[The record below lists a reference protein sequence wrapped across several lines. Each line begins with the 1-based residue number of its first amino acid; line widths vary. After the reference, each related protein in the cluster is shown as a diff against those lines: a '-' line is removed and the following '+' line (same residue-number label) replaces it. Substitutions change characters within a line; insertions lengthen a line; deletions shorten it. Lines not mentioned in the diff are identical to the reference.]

1 VTKRVAVE
9 AAHVDFWHKYV
20 GFDGAVVGMSTFGE
34 SAPGAA
40 LLKHFGITSEAVVK
54 AAKGLN

>member
-1 VTKRVAVE
+1 VAVE

-20 GFDGAVVGMSTFGE
+20 GFGGAVVGMSTFGE

-40 LLKHFGITSEAVVK
+40 LLKYFGITTEAVVK

>member
-1 VTKRVAVE
+1 
-9 AAHVDFWHKYV
+9 
-20 GFDGAVVGMSTFGE
+20 MSTFGE